1 MFNIDRSGKAESL
14 SCSTA
19 PPANR
24 GLKRFCS
31 NTRRWD
37 SLINCTV
44 ETIYVHIKEKSMKH
58 KSVFIIFF
66 NDASTSLTIIYATRI
81 NVTILRDMSGMTHDW
96 HGRAKHV
103 MLKLFARPF
112 DPD

>member
-1 MFNIDRSGKAESL
+1 MFNIDRGGKAESL

-24 GLKRFCS
+24 GLKRFCN

-44 ETIYVHIKEKSMKH
+44 ERIYVHIKEKSMKH
-58 KSVFIIFF
+58 KSVFVIFL
-66 NDASTSLTIIYATRI
+66 NDGSTALTIIYATRI
-81 NVTILRDMSGMTHDW
+81 NVTSGICPAWHMIGTVAPSTWCSNYLRD
-96 HGRAKHV
+96 R
-103 MLKLFARPF
+103 LILI
-112 DPD
+112 

>member
-66 NDASTSLTIIYATRI
+66 NDFYITNDNLCDSYKCYDLAGYVR
-81 NVTILRDMSGMTHDW
+81 HDT
-96 HGRAKHV
+96 
-103 MLKLFARPF
+103 
-112 DPD
+112 